1 MLKKILFLII
11 LGAITTMVNGQD
23 ETNADEKATVYFVR
37 ASSLGAVINF
47 ALFDGEQVIGRING
61 MKYMRYE
68 CDPGKHLFWARSEN
82 KSFVEAELE
91 PGKTYLI
98 DVIPQMGGI
107 KAGVALMPVDKSN
120 YKLKRIQKL
129 VSKKEPVSF
138 DANELAKLQ
147 SKFTDVIERGMSRYE
162 KRKAKDGTIRILSSD
177 MTIDHQ
183 DLVFLKK
190 SKKS

>member
-1 MLKKILFLII
+1 MLQKILFLII

-61 MKYMRYE
+61 MKYMRYD

-183 DLVFLKK
+183 DLVFVKK

>member
-1 MLKKILFLII
+1 MLQKILFLII

-47 ALFDGEQVIGRING
+47 ALFDGEQVIGRLNG

-183 DLVFLKK
+183 DLVFVKK

>member
-1 MLKKILFLII
+1 M
-11 LGAITTMVNGQD
+11 
-23 ETNADEKATVYFVR
+23 
-37 ASSLGAVINF
+37 INF

-61 MKYMRYE
+61 MKYMRYD

-138 DANELAKLQ
+138 DANEFAKLQ

-183 DLVFLKK
+183 DLVFVKK

>member
-68 CDPGKHLFWARSEN
+68 CEPGKHLFWARSEN

-147 SKFTDVIERGMSRYE
+147 SQFTDVIERGMSRYE

-183 DLVFLKK
+183 DLVFVKK

>member
-1 MLKKILFLII
+1 
-11 LGAITTMVNGQD
+11 MVNGQD

-47 ALFDGEQVIGRING
+47 ALSDGEQVIGRING

-68 CDPGKHLFWARSEN
+68 CEPGKHLFWARSEN

-147 SKFTDVIERGMSRYE
+147 SKFTEVIERGMSRYE

-183 DLVFLKK
+183 DLVFVKK

>member
-47 ALFDGEQVIGRING
+47 ALFDGEQVIGRLNG

-183 DLVFLKK
+183 DLVFVKK

>member
-1 MLKKILFLII
+1 MIKKILFLII

-68 CDPGKHLFWARSEN
+68 CEPGKHLFWARSEN

-183 DLVFLKK
+183 DLVFVKK